1 MPEGPDSSDG
11 AEKGALAHARR
22 SGQERTLAALERETH
37 VCDQRL
43 TVWSVELH
51 AIHDQAPTIS
61 VGVVNADLR
70 RRLGVREFEGALET
84 RKSYDHGAP
93 CSNICVGG
101 DDDA

>member
-11 AEKGALAHARR
+11 AEEGALAHARR
-22 SGQERTLAALERETH
+22 SGKERTLAAPERETH

-43 TVWSVELH
+43 TVWSVELD
-51 AIHDQAPTIS
+51 AVHDQAPTIS

-84 RKSYDHGAP
+84 RKSFHHGAP
-93 CSNICVGG
+93 GSNICVRR
-101 DDDA
+101 DDEA